1 MPGLIG
7 LHFSEIL
14 KFAPYCQDNKSFA
27 RQVRLVLGETERLLT
42 PITQLNL

>member
-7 LHFSEIL
+7 LNFSEIL
-14 KFAPYCQDNKSFA
+14 KFALCCQDNKSFTL
-27 RQVRLVLGETERLLT
+27 QVRFALGMIERLLT